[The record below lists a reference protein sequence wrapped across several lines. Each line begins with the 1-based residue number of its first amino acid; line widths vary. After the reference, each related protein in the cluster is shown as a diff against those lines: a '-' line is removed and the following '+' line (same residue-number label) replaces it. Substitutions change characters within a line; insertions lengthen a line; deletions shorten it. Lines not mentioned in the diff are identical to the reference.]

1 MQNLN
6 AVLRAIPA
14 PDADAMARAQQH
26 IDGLLKP
33 PGSLGRL
40 EALAVQ
46 LAGMP
51 GLGGQPQVAKKAL
64 LVMCADHGVWDEGVA
79 ISPKA
84 VTAIQA
90 ANMTRGTTGVCVLA
104 AQAGA
109 KVHVIDVG
117 IDSEPLPG
125 VVNMRVA
132 RGCGNIARGPAMS
145 REQGQELLLEVMRY
159 TRALAQE
166 GVTLFGVGELGMA
179 NTTPAA
185 AIVSVLTGSDAQE
198 VVGIG
203 ANLPLAKV
211 GNKVEVVRR
220 AIAVNQPDPND
231 GLDVLSKVGGFDLLG
246 MTGVML
252 GAASCG
258 LPVVLDGFL
267 SYAAAL
273 AACQIAPE
281 VKPYL
286 IPSHYSA
293 EKGARIA
300 LAHLGLEPYLNM
312 GMRLGEGS
320 GAALAM
326 ALTSALSPV
335 PVAGYSIA
343 FIAACGGGVSWL
355 LVMTAGGGF
364 RHTQDRNKLILAG
377 IAFSAFCMAL
387 TRITLLLT
395 EDHAYGI
402 FYWLAG
408 GVSHVRWQE
417 FWQLFPMVAVAL
429 PVVLLLANQL
439 NLLNVSDSTA
449 RTLGVNLPKL
459 RLIINILVLLL
470 VGACVS
476 AACVIVLKALAK
488 KKSSDAKADDE
499 LDLDFE
505 IN

>member
-1 MQNLN
+1 MQSVNE
-6 AVLRAIPA
+6 VLRAIPA

-185 AIVSVLTGSDAQE
+185 AMVSVLTGSDPDA
-198 VVGIG
+198 VVGCG
-203 ANLPLAKV
+203 ANLPLAQRGHKV
-211 GNKVEVVRR
+211 AVVRQ
-220 AIAVNQPDPND
+220 AIAYNQPNPAD
-231 GLDVLSKVGGFDLLG
+231 GLDVLAKVGGFDLVG
-246 MTGVML
+246 MTGVIL

-267 SYAAAL
+267 SYASAL
-273 AACQIAPE
+273 AACRMAPAAH
-281 VKPYL
+281 PYL
-286 IPSHYSA
+286 IPSHLSA

-300 LAHLGLEPYLNM
+300 LDALGLRPYLDM
-312 GMRLGEGS
+312 DMRLGEGS

-326 ALTSALSPV
+326 HLLDAASAMYHQM
-335 PVAGYSIA
+335 G
-343 FIAACGGGVSWL
+343 
-355 LVMTAGGGF
+355 T
-364 RHTQDRNKLILAG
+364 LAQ
-377 IAFSAFCMAL
+377 S
-387 TRITLLLT
+387 
-395 EDHAYGI
+395 
-402 FYWLAG
+402 
-408 GVSHVRWQE
+408 
-417 FWQLFPMVAVAL
+417 
-429 PVVLLLANQL
+429 N
-439 NLLNVSDSTA
+439 
-449 RTLGVNLPKL
+449 
-459 RLIINILVLLL
+459 
-470 VGACVS
+470 
-476 AACVIVLKALAK
+476 IVLPDSAPT
-488 KKSSDAKADDE
+488 S
-499 LDLDFE
+499 
-505 IN
+505 

>member
-1 MQNLN
+1 
-6 AVLRAIPA
+6 
-14 PDADAMARAQQH
+14 MAGARRH

-51 GLGGQPQVAKKAL
+51 GLNGVPHVDKKAI

-90 ANMTRGTTGVCVLA
+90 ENMTRGTTGVCVLA

-117 IDSEPLPG
+117 IDAEPVPG

-132 RGCGNIARGPAMS
+132 RGCGNIASGPAMS
-145 REQGQELLLEVMRY
+145 RTQAAELLLEVIRY
-159 TRALAQE
+159 TRKLAE
-166 GVTLFGVGELGMA
+166 SGVTLFGVGELGMA

-185 AIVSVLTGSDAQE
+185 AIVSVLSGSDAEE

-211 GNKVEVVRR
+211 GNKVAVVRR
-220 AIAVNQPDPND
+220 AIAVNRPDPHD
-231 GLDVLSKVGGFDLLG
+231 GIDVLAKIGGFDLVG
-246 MTGVML
+246 MAGVML

-258 LPVVLDGFL
+258 LPVLLDGFL
-267 SYAAAL
+267 SYSAAL
-273 AACQIAPE
+273 AACRLAPE
-281 VKPYL
+281 IKPYL

-300 LAHLGLEPYLNM
+300 LAHLEMEPYLNM

-326 ALTSALSPV
+326 PIV
-335 PVAGYSIA
+335 E
-343 FIAACGGGVSWL
+343 AACAMYRDMG
-355 LVMTAGGGF
+355 
-364 RHTQDRNKLILAG
+364 QLA
-377 IAFSAFCMAL
+377 AS
-387 TRITLLLT
+387 
-395 EDHAYGI
+395 
-402 FYWLAG
+402 
-408 GVSHVRWQE
+408 
-417 FWQLFPMVAVAL
+417 
-429 PVVLLLANQL
+429 N
-439 NLLNVSDSTA
+439 
-449 RTLGVNLPKL
+449 
-459 RLIINILVLLL
+459 
-470 VGACVS
+470 
-476 AACVIVLKALAK
+476 IVLPQH
-488 KKSSDAKADDE
+488 
-499 LDLDFE
+499 
-505 IN
+505 